1 LDEAV
6 LVVCGWSFVVVVLLS
21 AMFGMSVVLLLIVIF
36 L

>member
-21 AMFGMSVVLLLIVIF
+21 AMLGMFVVLFLIVIF